1 MPLPSSGPLSIDMIR
16 NELQTTSAD
25 LRFLSAR
32 AGFNTPDFF
41 SDFYGYTY
49 SSGAPYSYGGPRI
62 LWDFAATGN
71 YGNGIIS
78 IPDLSGN
85 GNPGTFTVGTV
96 GGSAT
101 GAQGYVNSGLSS
113 GYEFQTNPEFSISS
127 LQSRNI
133 MTGTAAYSIAIWY
146 FHRSWQTNYP
156 GIDTFG
162 SNFEWIISPDIGG
175 FRMWH
180 RRGGNYAFI
189 NFASLGQSYGLN
201 QWHLAVVRYDGGTV
215 SIDWYNN
222 GGSRITQTTTNFG
235 SFSGGTF
242 QVPLRFNNYLHGR
255 VGYYSVWNYDIGAG
269 GSDVIFSAMRGRYGR

>member
-1 MPLPSSGPLSIDMIR
+1 MPLPSSGQLSISAIR
-16 NELQTTSAD
+16 TELQTSNSS
-25 LRFLSAR
+25 LRGLSSL
-32 AGFNTPDFF
+32 AGFGTPDAI
-41 SDFYGYTY
+41 SEFYGYSAATV
-49 SSGAPYSYGGPRI
+49 PYSYGGPRI
-62 LWDFAATGN
+62 LWDFASTAN
-71 YGNGIIS
+71 YGDGIVS

-85 GNPGTFTVGTV
+85 GNPGTFTVGTG

-101 GAQGYVNSGLSS
+101 GAS
-113 GYEFQTNPEFSISS
+113 GYEFQISPEYSI
-127 LQSRNI
+127 QSNQTRNLLS
-133 MTGTAAYSIAIWY
+133 GTASYTIAIWY

-162 SNFEWIISPDIGG
+162 GNFEWVITPDISG

-269 GSDVIFSAMRGRYGR
+269 GSDIIFNAMRGRYGR